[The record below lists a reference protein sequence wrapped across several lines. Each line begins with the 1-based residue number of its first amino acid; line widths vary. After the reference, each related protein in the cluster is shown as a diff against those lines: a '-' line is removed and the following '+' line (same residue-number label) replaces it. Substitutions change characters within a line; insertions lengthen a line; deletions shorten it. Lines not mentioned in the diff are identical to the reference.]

1 MTAPHHTIFQWVSD
15 GALLTPPDNVTV
27 SPKNYHNS
35 TMATTCTECNLSFA
49 SDNDLYQHHLKTL
62 HECHH
67 CGSTPSSRDGAKQ
80 HMRTHKIH
88 NCTLC
93 TRGFV
98 LARSLQQHMEMSSH
112 VKKQRKRKPKSK
124 RTKSFLKPEVYPDQS
139 NKTNVSSRHNQSQ
152 SCLQSTFVT
161 EVEKYPTFEIFL
173 KQEVYPDQSHL
184 TKCNEIVDYLM
195 RFLQHK
201 TSYDVAK
208 VVKGG
213 SMGKGTS
220 IKKKNDIDIAVFL
233 NDYKSVKDLQRNMKT
248 VLADLKEHLLRD
260 ANRDEK
266 IEFTRF
272 TSHSIQFQL
281 KCHPDD
287 ELHDVDLLPAVDVL
301 SAGSERSVYR
311 QMEKMGEHERSFMSV
326 CLGPLQLD
334 FVKTRPP
341 RVKDLIRLVK
351 HWKCTE
357 DVDELVSY
365 SIELIVIKECETS
378 WKPENLDLKTRFTDV
393 LQKIA
398 AIDTMV
404 IEWPECYD
412 VSKYGGLPD
421 DKVIIMD
428 PANPFKNTADRISNV
443 AEIKEKARNT
453 IAALK

>member
-1 MTAPHHTIFQWVSD
+1 
-15 GALLTPPDNVTV
+15 
-27 SPKNYHNS
+27 
-35 TMATTCTECNLSFA
+35 MATTCTECNRSFA
-49 SDNDLYQHHLKTL
+49 SDNDLYQHHLNTL
-62 HECHH
+62 HKCHH
-67 CGSTPSSRDGAKQ
+67 CGSIPSSRDGAKQ

-93 TRGFV
+93 TRGFF

-124 RTKSFLKPEVYPDQS
+124 RTIQPVASVIYLR
-139 NKTNVSSRHNQSQ
+139 NNQS
-152 SCLQSTFVT
+152 QSTFVT
-161 EVEKYPTFEIFL
+161 EVEKYPTFETFL
-173 KQEVYPDQSHL
+173 KQEVYPAQSHL

-195 RFLQHK
+195 RFLQHN

-233 NDYKSVKDLQRNMKT
+233 NDYKSIKDLQRNMKT
-248 VLADLKEHLLRD
+248 VLADLKEHLLHD
-260 ANRDEK
+260 ANWAKK
-266 IEFTRF
+266 IKFTRF

-301 SAGSERSVYR
+301 RAGSERSVYR
-311 QMEKMGEHERSFMSV
+311 QMETMGEHERSFMSV
-326 CLGPLQLD
+326 CLGPLQTE

-351 HWKCTE
+351 HWKRTE

-365 SIELIVIKECETS
+365 SIELIVIKECETPG
-378 WKPENLDLKTRFTDV
+378 KLENFDLKAGFTYV

-404 IEWPECYD
+404 IECPECYD
-412 VSKYGGLPD
+412 VSKYGGLPN

-428 PANPFKNTADRISNV
+428 PANPYKNTADRIRKV
-443 AEIKEKARNT
+443 DKIKEKARNT
-453 IAALK
+453 IKALK